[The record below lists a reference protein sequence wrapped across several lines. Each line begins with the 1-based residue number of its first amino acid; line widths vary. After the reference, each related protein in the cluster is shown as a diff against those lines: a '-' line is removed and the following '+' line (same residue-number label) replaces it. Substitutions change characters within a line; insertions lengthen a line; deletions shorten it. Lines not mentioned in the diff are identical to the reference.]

1 MANVAVIGTQWGDE
15 GKGKVVDLYAEGAD
29 VITRF
34 QGGNNAGH
42 TLVVKG
48 KETILHLVPSGI
60 LHRNKI
66 CIIGN
71 GVVVDPRVLLEEIDL
86 LKTKRLFPTSTKL
99 YVSEGCHIIMP
110 YHRQIDMARE
120 AKRGEKKIGTTGR
133 GIGPAYEDKVARV
146 GIRMVDIL
154 NPQVFREK
162 LEAVIEEKNF
172 YLSRYFG
179 EKAMNPEAIL
189 EEYLQYAERLKPYV
203 TDTVSIL
210 NREVRMGRKV
220 LFEGAQG
227 CHLDIDHGTYPFV
240 TSSSTVVGGALGGA
254 GVGPSVIH
262 EVVGVCKAY
271 TTRVGAGPFVT
282 ELKGEIGDYLQQ
294 AGREFGATTG
304 RKRRCGWL
312 DMVLVRRSIAV
323 SGITALAI
331 TKLDVL
337 TGLERLKVCV
347 AYRAEDGAELV
358 DYVPLDGRRLVK
370 CEPVYEELEGWDEEI
385 REARTIDD
393 LPKNARRYIE
403 MIETLS
409 GLPVILVSV
418 GAGRN
423 ETIIVRNPF

>member
-240 TSSSTVVGGALGGA
+240 TSSSTVVGGALSGA